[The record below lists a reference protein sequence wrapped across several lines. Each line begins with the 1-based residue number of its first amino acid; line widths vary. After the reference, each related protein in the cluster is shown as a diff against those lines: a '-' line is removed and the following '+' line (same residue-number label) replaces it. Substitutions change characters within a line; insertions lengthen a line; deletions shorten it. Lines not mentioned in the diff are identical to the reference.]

1 MKIGDMLQGIK
12 NIIFDLGGVI
22 YAVDYHKTIGAFEAL
37 GIEDFESVY
46 AKAGQSDLFDDLE
59 VGKISKAAFCDKI
72 IQLAGTQMGK
82 DEITN
87 AWNAMLLDFMPDA
100 LESLK
105 RLNGRYR
112 IFLLSNTNEIH
123 IQEIAN
129 RVGDAAFK
137 DFCALFEKV
146 YLSHEMGLRKPHPE
160 LFTHIVKEQE
170 LNSTETLF
178 IDDSIQHVQ
187 GALKAGL
194 KAHHLKDGERIAQLL
209 P

>member
-1 MKIGDMLQGIK
+1 MLQGIK

-59 VGKISKAAFCDKI
+59 VGKISKAVFCERIMQLSGAKI
-72 IQLAGTQMGK
+72 SEE
-82 DEITN
+82 EITN

-100 LESLK
+100 LECLK
-105 RLNGRYR
+105 SLNGRYR
-112 IFLLSNTNEIH
+112 VFLLSNTNEFH

-129 RVGDAAFK
+129 RVGEAAFT
-137 DFCALFEKV
+137 DFCALFEQV
-146 YLSHEMGLRKPHPE
+146 YLSHELGLRKPHSE
-160 LFTHIVKEQE
+160 VFTHIVKEQG
-170 LNSTETLF
+170 LSPAETLF

-187 GALKAGL
+187 GAIKAGI
-194 KAHHLKDGERIAQLL
+194 KAHHLKDGARIAQLL